1 MPLGRPRKPTEDNR
15 MNIPFNPM
23 PDGTCRTIKE
33 QYHKN
38 SMANFVRSG
47 AFAATGVAVVQDM
60 EEPAER
66 MGL

>member
-1 MPLGRPRKPTEDNR
+1 MT
-15 MNIPFNPM
+15 IPFNPM

-38 SMANFVRSG
+38 SMANFVRCG
-47 AFAATGVAVVQDM
+47 AFAATGVAVVYDM

>member
-1 MPLGRPRKPTEDNR
+1 

-38 SMANFVRSG
+38 SMANFVRGG